1 MAIEHAT
8 SLREKI
14 EIVNAIYNRMP
25 SMNLMARELET
36 LDQSVVAALDL
47 DAMKADL
54 VAGIDGIIS
63 AQRQSGH
70 NPPLTL
76 SNEQKNTI
84 AELAVEGIVRKHTGA
99 RGALLLYLESI
110 GFTFAPRQGRNCL
123 LTFWSG
129 DGEEYKRVLNSKLRP
144 EGVSV
149 ASDFDITALD
159 FVHSLRHRI
168 SNYAHRNPEGGEI
181 SRAAAE
187 GNMEIIGYL
196 SSIYAA
202 HTQERGGVVYVL
214 SRKGLKVNSYFWAAE
229 LPVLKMLQRQ
239 GRIGEIRILH
249 QSPAEYEELPL
260 AEIGSPLVEGDVDV
274 IADYRHVPEW
284 LVNHSI
290 IDQYNRWVNEVASP
304 KLIELLNES
313 MNYIYTHADSA
324 RLSAMKVLT
333 GKVIAKLQN
342 LSLDFYS
349 SQQQVDSIRDIYRS
363 AQPLLTEGNFISL
376 ARNIFQR
383 EGASYKK
390 IKSILTE
397 CNDILRRPAFK
408 LPSSSNPNIA
418 LPFRTGVIARREN
431 VLKRLMPFNLLR
443 ELWHIEVDISSTNPT
458 EMTLRTAA
466 GKRCL
471 VRFDMPDNI
480 FSGPNRVKQIHT
492 LERFILSNFT
502 AEDMP
507 EQLLCDG
514 QRISSGEQQLAL
526 RLPDDETSGFV
537 WEVDREAVSAVRTAS
552 NHRQSAGESSSRSRG
567 RGRSRIDQL
576 TLVDAVSQLKQILSN
591 SELQALRT
599 SSLGTSDAVAQR
611 ISMLLLQNN
620 IAFDVRM
627 LQLWR
632 NERDFEPLQ
641 HYVII
646 AKLGGHKIA
655 IDLCARKF
663 AGPEQ
668 STTAIISNIK
678 SWEEKFLALDQVRS
692 KAVNYRD
699 FDNTNVVRQALVND
713 ARWHGQLTDPTWSIL
728 GRPPLDFEL
737 LLKYPAWGTKYLE
750 FYQQA
755 ARMGQRDISTEQQQ
769 ELDGLWRAYPE
780 QMEEIEYDLR
790 SLVRYLVM
798 KLWKRDELIAQI
810 GRISATPIESALV
823 MLDNYHGEITR
834 LTAAEKIETLHN
846 FASELERLSR
856 TGYPAA
862 ALLRQWADE
871 ARNHAMVQYLY
882 GQWGALGAVVDTE
895 DGWREPALDALRH
908 IISSAH
914 ESHQM
919 ENYQRQLIVQLDGD
933 DYCFEAAKNIFSK
946 SPRHSEWMQLNVD
959 VSIAAALGWNEQ
971 TSLVQSGAPLQL
983 DTEGRVRIVL
993 VGHGRRAN
1001 GATLFGSRNAEQLQ
1015 IELDALFAR
1024 VPAEKIRGIHLDL
1037 LGCNLANRQSS
1048 HELSLPSEVADWL
1061 QCQAELLGIA
1071 PEHISLSAREY
1082 PVRVNA
1088 SGKKEILTE
1097 EYGWIN
1103 KESARLRDLL
1113 HKVEWRWDPDVQK
1126 MTPRYVQL
1134 ESLLEVGRDIESVVH
1149 HAAVSDAERAAL
1161 VELHQQVGDDVR
1173 QRLLGEQAPDAAHR
1187 GSVSAYAVEN
1197 IAAIHR
1203 AEQWSIAV
1211 QTLKQRES
1219 LDASWLA
1226 TVQVRRSRA
1235 EGGMEIRFI
1244 KRDTGEV
1251 RWVRDENPIFSQF
1264 YDISHMTAHLVNA
1277 FRWSAAENRLVVRSN
1292 LEPSRGVNSL
1302 NAAFMLQTLMSVNPR
1317 NGGLNA
1323 VSDAAKVQI
1332 YSQLVQNSVGL
1343 ADDAAQLVGLIRS
1356 ALGTEWSLAARG
1368 TELMSRVAG
1377 VANPVLDA
1385 VNIAATVVELQQT
1398 SDPTARAVIEARLG
1412 TSVVMSGL
1420 NIASLIAGLTGA
1432 GAAAAGLSALAVPL
1446 TGLAVGLPAL
1456 VENYQR
1462 LRQGFDQASQ
1472 RLDAIANSIES
1483 AGFHLEHGIWQLNPG
1498 AVVDRIDFRNGQLH
1512 YGSVEINA
1520 TKGGSANTVT
1530 GGWDHYFARPDPD
1543 THRWL
1548 DVYAGLGLAREQA
1561 FSLDA
1566 SQPNLPVLLPAA
1578 ISRRLTFDYQQ
1589 VTGRRTAS
1597 APAMDRLRAYFG
1609 TDFVPRMYAFPTD
1622 WAIYRLDETRR
1633 STAIEVNLDGSAR
1646 SLIMPTVADADDRGL
1661 LSYTLNGGGGAYAVV
1676 LPANP
1681 LNLRVE
1687 ASGNVQERWIFD
1699 VDYALKQHS
1708 IQDGRVVLG
1717 ELKPQ
1722 VFSGLRIENNS
1733 ISIGGHTVSFQ
1744 GVNRPAAVLLRHRI
1758 GDGAQICL
1766 NVDLAGRR
1774 YESSLLLNETPEG
1787 ASLTQLQQFFSS
1799 SDAQIL
1805 LRNGRIAM
1813 VVGSEAGEIEV
1824 ASGLSAILPF
1834 RLSAPETEG
1843 SGLPNANMNS
1853 QRLAHAMTGLS
1864 SPDAGADV
1872 LRTVDASR
1880 STPMLT
1886 HTI

>member
-1 MAIEHAT
+1 MT
-8 SLREKI
+8 DL
-14 EIVNAIYNRMP
+14 
-25 SMNLMARELET
+25 MNGDRQV
-36 LDQSVVAALDL
+36 QSYI
-47 DAMKADL
+47 AD
-54 VAGIDGIIS
+54 
-63 AQRQSGH
+63 
-70 NPPLTL
+70 
-76 SNEQKNTI
+76 
-84 AELAVEGIVRKHTGA
+84 
-99 RGALLLYLESI
+99 
-110 GFTFAPRQGRNCL
+110 
-123 LTFWSG
+123 
-129 DGEEYKRVLNSKLRP
+129 
-144 EGVSV
+144 
-149 ASDFDITALD
+149 
-159 FVHSLRHRI
+159 
-168 SNYAHRNPEGGEI
+168 
-181 SRAAAE
+181 
-187 GNMEIIGYL
+187 
-196 SSIYAA
+196 
-202 HTQERGGVVYVL
+202 
-214 SRKGLKVNSYFWAAE
+214 
-229 LPVLKMLQRQ
+229 
-239 GRIGEIRILH
+239 
-249 QSPAEYEELPL
+249 PAEACET
-260 AEIGSPLVEGDVDV
+260 
-274 IADYRHVPEW
+274 
-284 LVNHSI
+284 
-290 IDQYNRWVNEVASP
+290 AS
-304 KLIELLNES
+304 
-313 MNYIYTHADSA
+313 TH
-324 RLSAMKVLT
+324 
-333 GKVIAKLQN
+333 I
-342 LSLDFYS
+342 
-349 SQQQVDSIRDIYRS
+349 
-363 AQPLLTEGNFISL
+363 
-376 ARNIFQR
+376 
-383 EGASYKK
+383 
-390 IKSILTE
+390 
-397 CNDILRRPAFK
+397 C
-408 LPSSSNPNIA
+408 
-418 LPFRTGVIARREN
+418 
-431 VLKRLMPFNLLR
+431 NLLR
-443 ELWHIEVDISSTNPT
+443 QHGIDYEVRAMQLWE
-458 EMTLRTAA
+458 
-466 GKRCL
+466 
-471 VRFDMPDNI
+471 
-480 FSGPNRVKQIHT
+480 
-492 LERFILSNFT
+492 
-502 AEDMP
+502 
-507 EQLLCDG
+507 
-514 QRISSGEQQLAL
+514 
-526 RLPDDETSGFV
+526 
-537 WEVDREAVSAVRTAS
+537 
-552 NHRQSAGESSSRSRG
+552 SAG
-567 RGRSRIDQL
+567 DP
-576 TLVDAVSQLKQILSN
+576 
-591 SELQALRT
+591 
-599 SSLGTSDAVAQR
+599 
-611 ISMLLLQNN
+611 
-620 IAFDVRM
+620 
-627 LQLWR
+627 
-632 NERDFEPLQ
+632 EPAN
-641 HYVII
+641 HYVVI
-646 AKLGGHKIA
+646 AKLGGHRIALDVTAGQFASSSQIAGPIIANERIWLEKLRSLGDLANQAIHYRDFSSSQLASNTLASGAEHPYLTTPGWRILHPLPQWARDIVHYPRWGTAYQRFQQSLNGPTRLRPTAEQRVQQELSLAALYRGEVEPFHRVELKIDKGEIRLPRLLVDRSTLNQAMASLGRKDVENTLLTLDRYHREADSLTVAEKIA
-655 IDLCARKF
+655 RLSDLAKQVESDKDENFHEANFSVARF
-663 AGPEQ
+663 LETFSSEVRAY
-668 STTAIISNIK
+668 AIGLLRQNDAREMLNLRPILTRPSVLPISNRRRNGVGQISYADAIARLDNLLDDEALQALRTASGANSSTISQRVADILSQNQIGYEVRGLLLWENEGDIAPRK
-678 SWEEKFLALDQVRS
+678 HYVVIAYLGGNKVALDLYAGQYAGEGQSNDPIIANVKNWEERFLALDQVRGRAINYHTFRS
-692 KAVNYRD
+692 MAVAQASLNRD
-699 FDNTNVVRQALVND
+699 LAQ
-713 ARWHGQLTDPTWSIL
+713 HQLTDTVWTIL
-728 GRPPLDFEL
+728 GKPPS
-737 LLKYPAWGTKYLE
+737 W
-750 FYQQA
+750 
-755 ARMGQRDISTEQQQ
+755 
-769 ELDGLWRAYPE
+769 
-780 QMEEIEYDLR
+780 
-790 SLVRYLVM
+790 
-798 KLWKRDELIAQI
+798 
-810 GRISATPIESALV
+810 
-823 MLDNYHGEITR
+823 
-834 LTAAEKIETLHN
+834 AEKIVKYPVWGARYLQLSQAQTRGGNERPTRQAWTDLGILWNTEAASLEAVELQIRSGERSIPAQLWTRAQLIIKAGQTIAARHSAVLDLLDVYHSHQAEMSLRWKIDTLCSIAN
-846 FASELERLSR
+846 ALERFANSS
-856 TGYPAA
+856 
-862 ALLRQWADE
+862 LRGARNYTPFADE
-871 ARNHAMVQYLY
+871 VRAYAIGLRLRD
-882 GQWGALGAVVDTE
+882 GALAHSISDSEG
-895 DGWREPALDALRH
+895 GWQWREPVSDALNRMALDMAEPAQALG
-908 IISSAH
+908 
-914 ESHQM
+914 
-919 ENYQRQLIVQLDGD
+919 YQRQLIIQLEGD
-933 DYCFEAAKNIFSK
+933 DNSFAAARNLFGKH
-946 SPRHSEWMQLNVD
+946 PRHSEWMQWRGEANPL
-959 VSIAAALGWNEQ
+959 AQGW
-971 TSLVQSGAPLQL
+971 SASSGRVQSMAPLQL
-983 DTEGRVRIVL
+983 DSEGRVRIVL
-993 VGHGRRAN
+993 IGHGSKRD
-1001 GATLFGSRNAEQLQ
+1001 GQTLFGFRSALELQ
-1015 IELDALFAR
+1015 TELETLVAR
-1024 VPAEKIRGIHLDL
+1024 LPANKITGIHLDL
-1037 LGCNLANRQSS
+1037 VGCELVDRQLPAAQTLPGQLA
-1048 HELSLPSEVADWL
+1048 AWL
-1061 QCQAELLGIA
+1061 QSQADMMGLGRGA
-1071 PEHISLSAREY
+1071 VSLSARAY

-1088 SGKKEILTE
+1088 EGKKEILTE
-1097 EYGWIN
+1097 EYGWVS

-1113 HKVEWRWDPDVQK
+1113 HKLEWRWDSEAQQMAP
-1126 MTPRYVQL
+1126 MPEPL

-1149 HAAVSDAERAAL
+1149 HTALSDEERAAL
-1161 VELHQQVGDDVR
+1161 VELHQQVGDEVR
-1173 QRLLGEQAPDAAHR
+1173 RHLLGEQAPDAEHR
-1187 GSVSAYAVEN
+1187 GSVSAYAVQN
-1197 IAAIHR
+1197 IGAIHR

-1235 EGGMEIRFI
+1235 GGGMEIRFI

-1251 RWVRDENPIFSQF
+1251 RWVRDENPIFAQF
-1264 YDISHMTAHLVNA
+1264 YDISSMTAHLADA
-1277 FRWSAAENRLVVRSN
+1277 FQWSAADNRLVVRPG
-1292 LEPSRGVNSL
+1292 LEQSRGVSSL

-1343 ADDAAQLVGLIRS
+1343 ADDAAQLTGLIRS
-1356 ALGTEWSLAARG
+1356 ALGAEWNLAARG

-1498 AVVDRIDFRNGQLH
+1498 AVVDRIDFRSGQLH

-1520 TKGGSANTVT
+1520 TKGGSAHTVT

-1597 APAMDRLRAYFG
+1597 APAMDRLRAHFG

-1633 STAIEVNLDGSAR
+1633 STAIEVNLDASTR

-1687 ASGNVQERWIFD
+1687 ASGNAQERWIFD